1 MQAGVGGGGP
11 SGVALPT
18 EGHRRLGPVVSTII
32 AAALVAFSLR
42 LTWLHAGLGDDIR
55 RYPGSRLFVISLAVL
70 LGSSSIAVAALVDG
84 AVRRRD
90 RLLTAATISCVMTAG
105 TGLLLLLVE
114 AAAGLIPRSFLPAT
128 VRRLTVDLG
137 AGPGLWLAFGGSV
150 CAALAAAAPPWSRLG
165 LATSLSRDRSSSV
178 RTAAVLALLGST
190 VVFGWAR
197 YEPWVNASAGGDT
210 FALEGWS
217 TPWLGPL
224 SLIALWGLVISVTVL
239 VVVRVDVAALIAAG
253 SAWLASFLGALAIL
267 SSGALGQIRIAD
279 RLPVEVRHLSPAV
292 GSARGAWFAFASGL
306 VAAGAAALILASRRP
321 VEGSEA

>member
-1 MQAGVGGGGP
+1 MQAGVGGVGP
-11 SGVALPT
+11 SEVALPT
-18 EGHRRLGPVVSTII
+18 EGDRRVGPVISTIM

-42 LTWLHAGLGDDIR
+42 LTWLHTGLGDNIR

-70 LGSSSIAVAALVDG
+70 LGSASIAVAALVDG
-84 AVRRRD
+84 LVRRRD
-90 RLLTAATISCVMTAG
+90 RLPAAATFSCVMAAG

-114 AAAGLIPRSFLPAT
+114 AASGLIPRSFLPAT

-165 LATSLSRDRSSSV
+165 LATSITGGRSSSI
-178 RTAAVLALLGST
+178 RIAAVLALLGST
-190 VVFGWAR
+190 VVYGWAR
-197 YEPWVNASAGGDT
+197 YEPWVNGSAGGNT

-217 TPWLGPL
+217 TPWLGPV
-224 SLIALWGLVISVTVL
+224 SLIALWGLVVSVAVL

-253 SAWLASFLGALAIL
+253 AAWLASFLGALAIL
-267 SSGALGQIRIAD
+267 SSGAIGRIRIAD

-306 VAAGAAALILASRRP
+306 VAASAAALILAGPRRVKGP
-321 VEGSEA
+321 EG